1 MTGYTVEIT
10 ETSRELTAKERVAL
24 KDTSNAV
31 SLDSAV
37 DTAEGGKVII
47 KPVDYAVLSIH
58 NDNAK
63 EGENKDYIN
72 FVIVDDKGIKYV
84 TGSDAF
90 YSSFKNIYDEMK
102 NETEEWALECYKKP
116 SKNYTGK
123 GFITCSII

>member
-1 MTGYTVEIT
+1 MTGYTVEIA
-10 ETSRELTAKERVAL
+10 ETSRELTAKERVAM

-31 SLDSAV
+31 SLDTTV
-37 DTAEGGKVII
+37 DNAEGGKVII

-63 EGENKDYIN
+63 EGENKDYTNYI
-72 FVIVDDKGIKYV
+72 IVDDKGVKYV

-90 YSSFKNIYDEMK
+90 FSSFKNIYDEMK

-116 SKNYTGK
+116 SKNFTGK

>member
-10 ETSRELTAKERVAL
+10 EVSRELTAKERVAL

-31 SLDSAV
+31 SLDNAV
-37 DTAEGGKVII
+37 DTAEGNKVII

-72 FVIVDDKGIKYV
+72 YVIIDDKGVKYV

-102 NETEEWALECYKKP
+102 GEDEEWALECYKKP
-116 SKNYTGK
+116 SKNFTGK

>member
-1 MTGYTVEIT
+1 MTGYTVTIAEAT
-10 ETSRELTAKERVAL
+10 RELTAKERVAL
-24 KDTSNAV
+24 KDTSNAIALDTAV
-31 SLDSAV
+31 DSAT
-37 DTAEGGKVII
+37 DGKIII
-47 KPVDYAVLSIH
+47 KPVDFVVLNIH

-63 EGENKDYIN
+63 EGENKDYTN
-72 FVIVDDKGIKYV
+72 YVIVADDGNKYV

-90 YSSFKNIYDEMK
+90 YSSFRNIFDEMK

>member
-1 MTGYTVEIT
+1 MTGYVVEIA

-31 SLDSAV
+31 SLDTTV
-37 DTAEGGKVII
+37 DSAEGGKVII

-63 EGENKDYIN
+63 EGENKDYTNYI
-72 FVIVDDKGIKYV
+72 IVDDKGVKYV

-90 YSSFKNIYDEMK
+90 FSSFKNIYDEMK
-102 NETEEWALECYKKP
+102 NESEEWALECYKKP
-116 SKNYTGK
+116 SKNFTGK

>member
-10 ETSRELTAKERVAL
+10 EVSRELTAKERVAL

-31 SLDSAV
+31 SLDTAV

-47 KPVDYAVLSIH
+47 KPVDFAVLSIH

-72 FVIVDDKGIKYV
+72 YVIIDDKGVKYV

-102 NETEEWALECYKKP
+102 GEDEEWALECYKKP
-116 SKNYTGK
+116 SKNFTGK

>member
-1 MTGYTVEIT
+1 MTGYTVTIAEST
-10 ETSRELTAKERVAL
+10 RELTAKERVAL
-24 KDTSNAV
+24 KDTSNAIALDTAV
-31 SLDSAV
+31 DSAT
-37 DTAEGGKVII
+37 DGKVII
-47 KPVDYAVLSIH
+47 KPVDFVVLNIH

-63 EGENKDYIN
+63 EGENKDYTN
-72 FVIVDDKGIKYV
+72 YVIVADDGNKYV

-90 YSSFKNIYDEMK
+90 YSSFRNIFDEMK

>member
-1 MTGYTVEIT
+1 MTGYTVTIAEST
-10 ETSRELTAKERVAL
+10 RELTAKERVAL
-24 KDTSNAV
+24 KDTSNAIALDTAV
-31 SLDSAV
+31 DSAT
-37 DTAEGGKVII
+37 DGKIVI
-47 KPVDYAVLSIH
+47 KPVDFVVLNIH

-72 FVIVDDKGIKYV
+72 YVIVADDGNKYV

-90 YSSFKNIYDEMK
+90 YSSFRNIFDEMK
-102 NETEEWALECYKKP
+102 NETEEWAIECYKKP

>member
-58 NDNAK
+58 NENAK
-63 EGENKDYIN
+63 EGENKDYTN
-72 FVIVDDKGIKYV
+72 FVIVDDKGVKYV

-90 YSSFKNIYDEMK
+90 YSSFISIYDEMK
-102 NETEEWALECYKKP
+102 NESEEWALECYKKP

>member
-1 MTGYTVEIT
+1 MTGYTVTIAEST
-10 ETSRELTAKERVAL
+10 RELSAKERVAL

-31 SLDSAV
+31 SLDTAV
-37 DTAEGGKVII
+37 DSATDGKVLI
-47 KPVDYAVLSIH
+47 KPIDYVVLSVH

-63 EGENKDYIN
+63 EGENKDYTN
-72 FVIVDDKGIKYV
+72 YVIVAEDGTKYV

-90 YSSFKNIYDEMK
+90 FSSFKNIFDEMK
-102 NETEEWALECYKKP
+102 DESEEWAIECYKKP

>member
-1 MTGYTVEIT
+1 MTGYEVTIT
-10 ETSRELTAKERVAL
+10 EVSRELTAKERVAL

-31 SLDSAV
+31 SLDIAV
-37 DTAEGGKVII
+37 DSAEGGKVIL

-58 NDNAK
+58 NENAK

-72 FVIVDDKGIKYV
+72 YVIIDDKGVKYV

-102 NETEEWALECYKKP
+102 GEDEEWALECYKKP
-116 SKNYTGK
+116 SKNFTGK

>member
-1 MTGYTVEIT
+1 MTGYVVEIA

-31 SLDSAV
+31 SLDTTV
-37 DTAEGGKVII
+37 DNAEGGKVII

-63 EGENKDYIN
+63 EGENKDYTNYI
-72 FVIVDDKGIKYV
+72 IVDDKGVKYV

-90 YSSFKNIYDEMK
+90 FSSFKNIYDEMK

-116 SKNYTGK
+116 SKNFTGK

>member
-58 NDNAK
+58 NENAK
-63 EGENKDYIN
+63 EGENKDYTN
-72 FVIVDDKGIKYV
+72 FVIVDDKGVKYV

-90 YSSFKNIYDEMK
+90 YSSFINIFDEMK
-102 NETEEWALECYKKP
+102 NESEEWALECYKKP

>member
-1 MTGYTVEIT
+1 MTGYTVTIAEST
-10 ETSRELTAKERVAL
+10 RELTAKERVAL
-24 KDTSNAV
+24 KDTSNAIALDTAV
-31 SLDSAV
+31 DSA
-37 DTAEGGKVII
+37 TNGKIII
-47 KPVDYAVLSIH
+47 KPVDFVVLNIH

-63 EGENKDYIN
+63 EGENKDYTN
-72 FVIVDDKGIKYV
+72 YVIVADDGNKYV

-90 YSSFKNIYDEMK
+90 YSSFRNIFDEMK

>member
-1 MTGYTVEIT
+1 MTGYEVQIT
-10 ETSRELTAKERVAL
+10 ESSRELTAKERVAL

-31 SLDSAV
+31 SLDTAV

-47 KPVDYAVLSIH
+47 KPVDYAVLSVH
-58 NDNAK
+58 NENAK
-63 EGENKDYIN
+63 EGENKDYTNYVLIDEN
-72 FVIVDDKGIKYV
+72 GVKYV

-102 NETEEWALECYKKP
+102 NESEEWALECYKKP
-116 SKNYTGK
+116 SKNYSGK

>member
-37 DTAEGGKVII
+37 DTAEGGKVIV

-58 NDNAK
+58 NENAK
-63 EGENKDYIN
+63 EGENKDYTN
-72 FVIVDDKGIKYV
+72 FVIVDDKGVKYV

>member
-1 MTGYTVEIT
+1 MTGYTVTIAEST
-10 ETSRELTAKERVAL
+10 RELTAKERVAL
-24 KDTSNAV
+24 KDTSNAIALDTAV
-31 SLDSAV
+31 DSAT
-37 DTAEGGKVII
+37 DGKIII
-47 KPVDYAVLSIH
+47 KPVDFVVLNIH

-63 EGENKDYIN
+63 EGENKDYTN
-72 FVIVDDKGIKYV
+72 YVIVADDGNKYV

-90 YSSFKNIYDEMK
+90 YSSFRNIFDEMK

>member
-1 MTGYTVEIT
+1 MTGYEVTIAEA
-10 ETSRELTAKERVAL
+10 SRQLSAKERVAL

-31 SLDSAV
+31 SLDTAV
-37 DTAEGGKVII
+37 DSATDGKILI
-47 KPVDYAVLSIH
+47 NPVDYVVLSIH

-63 EGENKDYIN
+63 EGENKDYTN
-72 FVIVDDKGIKYV
+72 YVIVADDGTKYV

-90 YSSFKNIYDEMK
+90 FSSFKSIFDEME
-102 NETEEWALECYKKP
+102 NETEEWAIECYKKP

>member
-1 MTGYTVEIT
+1 MTGYEVQIT
-10 ETSRELTAKERVAL
+10 ESSRELTAKERVAL

-31 SLDSAV
+31 SLDTEV

-47 KPVDYAVLSIH
+47 KPVDYAVLSVH
-58 NDNAK
+58 NENAK
-63 EGENKDYIN
+63 EGENKDYTNYVLIDEN
-72 FVIVDDKGIKYV
+72 GVKYV

-102 NETEEWALECYKKP
+102 GETEEWALECYKKP
-116 SKNYTGK
+116 SKNYSGK

>member
-1 MTGYTVEIT
+1 MTGYTVTIAEST
-10 ETSRELTAKERVAL
+10 RELTAKERVAL
-24 KDTSNAV
+24 KDTSNAIALDTAV
-31 SLDSAV
+31 DSAT
-37 DTAEGGKVII
+37 DGKVII
-47 KPVDYAVLSIH
+47 RPVDFVVLNIH

-63 EGENKDYIN
+63 EGENKDYTN
-72 FVIVDDKGIKYV
+72 YVIVADDGNKYV

-90 YSSFKNIYDEMK
+90 YSSFRNIFDEMK

>member
-1 MTGYTVEIT
+1 MTGYTVTIAEAT
-10 ETSRELTAKERVAL
+10 RELTAKERVAL
-24 KDTSNAV
+24 KDTSNAIALDTAV
-31 SLDSAV
+31 DSAT
-37 DTAEGGKVII
+37 DGKIII
-47 KPVDYAVLSIH
+47 KPVDFVVLNIH

-63 EGENKDYIN
+63 EGENKDYTN
-72 FVIVDDKGIKYV
+72 YLIVADDGNKYV

-90 YSSFKNIYDEMK
+90 YSSFRNIFDEMK

>member
-1 MTGYTVEIT
+1 MTGYTVEIA
-10 ETSRELTAKERVAL
+10 ETSRELTAKERVAM

-31 SLDSAV
+31 SLDTTV
-37 DTAEGGKVII
+37 DNAESGKVII

-63 EGENKDYIN
+63 EGENKDYTNYI
-72 FVIVDDKGIKYV
+72 IVDDKGVKYV

-90 YSSFKNIYDEMK
+90 FSSFKNIYDEMK

-116 SKNYTGK
+116 SKNFTGK